1 MTNLKIRAFD
11 PNSLYYIMTE
21 QPNCC
26 PTCQSRLDII
36 ETVMIQDEMVQVN
49 YCDECNLEVL
59 MIDDDVELWSC

>member
-1 MTNLKIRAFD
+1 MTNLKIRAFT

-59 MIDDDVELWSC
+59 MVDDDVELWNC